1 MITLKDRNGTDQSF
15 KNVNELLKQGWNAYL
30 GLPQQYTKPLKNNL
44 SIETLKTAIHNYE
57 KKEERFKD
65 NRRIILEEIEAEE
78 YVSKISP
85 KRYYELLDEDGK
97 KNYIKVANDNQEG

>member
-44 SIETLKTAIHNYE
+44 SIETLKRI
-57 KKEERFKD
+57 EE
-65 NRRIILEEIEAEE
+65 
-78 YVSKISP
+78 
-85 KRYYELLDEDGK
+85 
-97 KNYIKVANDNQEG
+97 